1 VSSIIFHLD
10 KNFDAIYIY
19 YLDKIFAIIY
29 IYHLQ
34 WKFRYLA
41 KHWYKHKPYEQKYV
55 VAFRNPIQPNV
66 QATTHSCQ
74 FTPVQ
79 TQNYTIKHMKIWRWH
94 WIVIYCS
101 PLTLLRFFLTNKLP
115 NFSQTHFVERVM
127 SFVLGNTNTP
137 FPPCFI

>member
-1 VSSIIFHLD
+1 MSSIIFHLD

-79 TQNYTIKHMKIWRWH
+79 TQNYTIRHNEKMKMALDSH
-94 WIVIYCS
+94 
-101 PLTLLRFFLTNKLP
+101 LLQSINITAFFSYILIIEL
-115 NFSQTHFVERVM
+115 
-127 SFVLGNTNTP
+127 
-137 FPPCFI
+137 